1 MLKTSGL
8 SRVWGADGRHGQQE
22 GAPVEGD
29 AEGHAAGPEGAAPG
43 SHLRQGHGRRKV
55 SGGGKMGC
63 YGVRVGVRVGASV
76 MHSPKIGN

>member
-1 MLKTSGL
+1 MSGL
-8 SRVWGADGRHGQQE
+8 SRVRGADGRHGQQE

-55 SGGGKMGC
+55 SWGARWGVTGC
-63 YGVRVGVRVGASV
+63 ELEWEKYL
-76 MHSPKIGN
+76 P